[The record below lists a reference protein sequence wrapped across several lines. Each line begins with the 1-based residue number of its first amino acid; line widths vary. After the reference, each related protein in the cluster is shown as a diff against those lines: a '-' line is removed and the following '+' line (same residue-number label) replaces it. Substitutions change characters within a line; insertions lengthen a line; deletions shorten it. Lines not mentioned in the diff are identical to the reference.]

1 MDFPIMHHALERLD
15 AVLAAAHE
23 ALREDTELTNARKA
37 YTEAYA
43 EAHSAQGHPTQSR
56 VTAER
61 LTQAR
66 ATLEQLERGQAK
78 HRADV
83 RARLQ
88 LAQET
93 LDTAQRALL
102 KAEREAEER
111 ETAVAAARDLLQ
123 AEHDAAAA
131 KAAAL
136 RHLLQ
141 TLGEGL

>member
-1 MDFPIMHHALERLD
+1 MDFAIMHHALERLD
-15 AVLAAAHE
+15 AVLAAAYE
-23 ALREDTELTNARKA
+23 ALREDPELTKARQA

-43 EAHSAQGHPTQSR
+43 EARSAQGHPTQSH
-56 VTAER
+56 VTAAR
-61 LTQAR
+61 LTQAK
-66 ATLEQLERGQAK
+66 ATLEHLEQGQAK

-83 RARLQ
+83 RTRIQ

-93 LDTAQRALL
+93 LDAAQRALL
-102 KAEREAEER
+102 KAEREAERR
-111 ETAVAAARDLLQ
+111 EAAAAAARDLLQ

-141 TLGEGL
+141 TLGEGT

>member
-1 MDFPIMHHALERLD
+1 MDFTIMHHALERLD

-23 ALREDTELTNARKA
+23 ALREDTELTKARKE

-43 EAHSAQGHPTQSR
+43 EARSAQGNPTHSR
-56 VTAER
+56 VTAAR
-61 LTQAR
+61 LTQAM
-66 ATLEQLERGQAK
+66 ATLEQLEQGQEK

-83 RARLQ
+83 RTRLQ
-88 LAQET
+88 LEHET
-93 LDTAQRALL
+93 LDAAQRALL
-102 KAEREAEER
+102 RAEREAESR
-111 ETAVAAARDLLQ
+111 EAAAAAARDLLQ

-141 TLGEGL
+141 TLGEGI